1 MVNYLLVN
9 TVFLQIKNDCYAF
22 RKIVSETTRMP
33 RTAYLYLSIASGISL
48 LQKRTIIRLGFL
60 AVLQLVIVFG
70 VINNSTTLCSEGFSI
85 H

>member
-9 TVFLQIKNDCYAF
+9 TVFLQLKNDCYGF
-22 RKIVSETTRMP
+22 RKIVSEKTRMP
-33 RTAYLYLSIASGISL
+33 RTAYLNLSIASSISL